1 MCNLGW
7 SAGYH
12 QTSALS
18 AGIIRAMLPS
28 PPPPPLQS
36 LHWCI
41 LRREIWKRWIKR
53 GRKSPHMSLLV
64 ISGETWRGLLLVKSS
79 DSSALIPRSVLRY
92 PSLGIGWKYCVD
104 TCQHQHQHQQPD
116 MSRHTASSFSS
127 HSHWTRLIQ
136 TIFVIAYQLKWSWS
150 GSWWANLDVRQRHDD
165 KPPFSLSCSSGL
177 ARVRTAVA
185 GRAAAE

>member
-18 AGIIRAMLPS
+18 AGIILAMLPS
-28 PPPPPLQS
+28 PPSTTSPVAVLKN
-36 LHWCI
+36 
-41 LRREIWKRWIKR
+41 IWWIKQ
-53 GRKSPHMSLLV
+53 GRKVPHMSVLCV
-64 ISGETWRGLLLVKSS
+64 AGWTWRGLVLVTSS
-79 DSSALIPRSVLRY
+79 DSSALIPSSVLSY

-104 TCQHQHQHQQPD
+104 TCQHQQPA

-177 ARVRTAVA
+177 ARGRTAVA